1 MIKDFVITDEQWKN
15 GVALEEYGGKFSLV
29 RAYQGNDGA
38 IFVKW
43 GYPQKDKAPIEKA
56 LPWKVELGDK
66 DQAADILQR
75 FLVELDAPNDSVNV
89 PNAHEEE
96 PPF

>member
-29 RAYQGNDGA
+29 RAYEGNDGA
-38 IFVKW
+38 TYVKW

-66 DQAADILQR
+66 EQAADILQR
-75 FLVELDAPNDSVNV
+75 FLIELDAPNDPVSSV
-89 PNAHEEE
+89 PIDEDMI
-96 PPF
+96 PF